1 MVLCTVRQA
10 DVNLTFTSSQRTG
23 KKMKPEWQKIL
34 SAVNGLEENHDGLV
48 QPAEARAESVICP
61 LLSETVLHVTGDG
74 AELFLQAQFSND
86 IAALELPGS
95 HLTTWSSLKGRVI
108 TLLRVLKIADGFLL
122 RLPTEMVE
130 PVLKRLRMFASVPVM
145 KDGKPLK
152 QKTKI
157 TIEPRD
163 DLLVVGISG
172 DKAVAT
178 LTESGTS
185 LPEKTDATSELA
197 AGGWV
202 TRVRD
207 NAGAATPRFEIVAD
221 SKQVAQYWSDLS
233 QASVAAAEAAW
244 RLQNIDAGVPSIYAA
259 NTESFVLQMLNLQH
273 IDGVSFKKGCFPG
286 QEVVARMQYLGK
298 LKRQMVRLQH
308 VGSAVPKAGDEI
320 FKEGRD
326 TAVGKVVDAVG
337 EAGNS
342 CRMLAVMAIAEL
354 SEKLYLDKNAEYPL
368 ELLDLPYE
376 TPLAS

>member
-1 MVLCTVRQA
+1 
-10 DVNLTFTSSQRTG
+10 
-23 KKMKPEWQKIL
+23 MKPEWQNIL
-34 SAVNGLEENHDGLV
+34 AAVNGLEDNSLV
-48 QPAEARAESVICP
+48 QPGETKTDSIICP
-61 LLSETVLHVTGDG
+61 LVSETVLHVTGDG

-86 IAALELPGS
+86 IDALELPGS
-95 HLTTWSSLKGRVI
+95 QLTTWSSLKGRVI
-108 TLLRVLKIADGFLL
+108 TLLRVLKISDGFLL
-122 RLPTEMVE
+122 RLPTELVE

-163 DLLVVGISG
+163 DLFVLGVSG

-178 LTESGTS
+178 LTEDGTN
-185 LPEKTDATSELA
+185 LPEETDATSVLA
-197 AGGWV
+197 TDGWI

-207 NAGAATPRFEIVAD
+207 GAGAATPRFEIVAD
-221 SKQVAQYWSDLS
+221 AKQISDYWAVLS
-233 QASVAAAEAAW
+233 PTCIAAAETVW
-244 RLQNIDAGVPSIYAA
+244 RLQNIDAGIPSIYAA

-273 IDGVSFKKGCFPG
+273 LDGVSFKKGCFPG

-308 VGSAVPKAGDEI
+308 VGTAAPKAGDEI
-320 FKEGRD
+320 FKEGREA
-326 TAVGKVVDAVG
+326 AVGKVVDAVG

-376 TPLAS
+376 TPLAN